1 MIRII
6 LTAIGIV
13 MGYLLQSTVLPQL
26 AGVFPDV
33 LIILVVAAGYT
44 RGQMAGMMTGLFSG
58 LLLDCSVGSIVGLY
72 AAFYLLIGYLI
83 GFSNKVYDRDDY
95 IMPITFI
102 GLSEFVYN
110 NLYYVI
116 NFLLR
121 GRLDYGYYLGRI
133 MLPRTI
139 YTLAVGIVLYK
150 FYHSI
155 HHFLLRLEQKE
166 E

>member
-26 AGVFPDV
+26 AGVFPDI
-33 LIILVVAAGYT
+33 LIVLVVTAGYT
-44 RGQMAGMMTGLFSG
+44 RGKIAGMMTGLFSG
-58 LLLDCSVGSIVGLY
+58 LLLDCTIGSIVGLY
-72 AAFYLLIGYLI
+72 AIFYLLIGYAV
-83 GFSNKVYDRDDY
+83 GFSNKFYDRDDY
-95 IMPITFI
+95 IMPMTFL
-102 GLSEFVYN
+102 GFGEFVYT
-110 NLYYVI
+110 NLYYALH
-116 NFLLR
+116 FLLR
-121 GRLDYGYYLGRI
+121 GRLDYGYYFLRI
-133 MLPRTI
+133 MLPRTV

-150 FYHSI
+150 LYHTI